1 MPMRFD
7 RIIQPWVE
15 KSCVDIVTY
24 CQEGVCLSHFLVA
37 KIRSPDFPVPVGNMN
52 IMNMFIVTTHTTYCT
67 SKWMGY
73 SGNSI
78 YKWMI
83 SATPILRN
91 THINTH
97 IYIYTERYAVR
108 SPFFHVSGN
117 AVFLLH
123 HVQSFMFIYL

>member
-1 MPMRFD
+1 MSMRFD

-24 CQEGVCLSHFLVA
+24 CREGVCLSHFLVA

-97 IYIYTERYAVR
+97 TYIYIQTERYAVR
-108 SPFFHVSGN
+108 SPFFHVSKN

-123 HVQSFMFIYL
+123 HV